1 MVNLQQVRGSGVRF
15 TLPYFLRFSGMW
27 VLVTSLVAVVFG
39 VTSYLAMFDQL
50 SEEAS
55 HRLLVVLSIQTALVI
70 VAVILLAVF
79 STHRLAG
86 PLIGL
91 QRAMQDVKAGKLD
104 RELRFRSSDPH
115 LDEIAV
121 AFNEMVASLRERTK
135 AG

>member
-1 MVNLQQVRGSGVRF
+1 MVNLQQVRGFGVRY
-15 TLPYFLRFSGMW
+15 TLPYFLRFSGVW

-50 SEEAS
+50 TEEARR
-55 HRLLVVLSIQTALVI
+55 HLVVVLSIQTVLI
-70 VAVILLAVF
+70 VLAVILLAVF

-91 QRAMQDVKAGKLD
+91 KRAMEDVKAGNLS
-104 RELRFRSSDPH
+104 RELRFRSTDPH
-115 LDEIAV
+115 LDEIAN
-121 AFNEMVASLRERTK
+121 AFNEMVAALRERTK

>member
-39 VTSYLAMFDQL
+39 VTSYLAMFDRLDEGARQ
-50 SEEAS
+50 
-55 HRLLVVLSIQTALVI
+55 RLLVVLSIQTALVI

-91 QRAMQDVKAGKLD
+91 QRAMEDVKAGNLN
-104 RELRFRSSDPH
+104 RELRFRSTDPH
-115 LDEIAV
+115 LDEIATG
-121 AFNEMVASLRERTK
+121 FNEMVAALREREKT
-135 AG
+135 G

>member
-15 TLPYFLRFSGMW
+15 TLPYFIRFSGMW

-50 SEEAS
+50 SEGAAR
-55 HRLLVVLSIQTALVI
+55 RLLVVLSIQTALVI
-70 VAVILLAVF
+70 VAVILLAIF

-91 QRAMQDVKAGKLD
+91 QRAMEDVKAGNLS
-104 RELRFRSSDPH
+104 RELRFRSTDPH
-115 LDEIAV
+115 LDEIA
-121 AFNEMVASLRERTK
+121 ATFNEMVAALRERAKTE
-135 AG
+135 